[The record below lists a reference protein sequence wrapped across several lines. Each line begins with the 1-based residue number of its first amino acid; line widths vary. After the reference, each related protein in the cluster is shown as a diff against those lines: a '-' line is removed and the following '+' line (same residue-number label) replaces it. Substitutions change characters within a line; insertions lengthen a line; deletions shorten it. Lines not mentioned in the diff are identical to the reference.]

1 MSKRTWDT
9 GVVKVI
15 KRERNQAIAL
25 ALGRKCRKQR
35 SGRFSRGPALQPLD
49 VPVKDGVLVPFIK
62 YIRFSII

>member
-9 GVVKVI
+9 GVVEVI

-25 ALGRKCRKQR
+25 NSGRKCRKQH
-35 SGRFSRGPALQPLD
+35 SGRFSGGPALQPLG
-49 VPVKDGVLVPFIK
+49 VPLKDGELVPFFK